1 MFNRTSTKRETAT
14 SKQIQAASLSLASA
28 NSRRGITRRE
38 AINRTSTS
46 SRSTIGRSL
55 SLGRRGIL
63 AALNGE
69 EVAPQSPSNNGGSTS
84 FMKVLSTKLSGP
96 PLKTTAST
104 NRRTKPNQ
112 TKLEHSEVSPGAAAA
127 AIKTAERVNH
137 HRRSSRQHEFQRRST
152 LTTASLS
159 SSSGDSFSSGSRSI
173 SPPPRRRARS
183 KSRPMSPSPYQRR
196 RGTYRQPTLSPPP
209 RRPLSLHRN
218 KGTGESRSRKRSVT
232 PSPRSSGSR
241 RVEDV
246 LPPRSREQPR
256 QGRSRKVEGGGG
268 GGGGEGERSRMR
280 RRSPPPAPPPGYLN
294 WRKGDANR
302 RFQNDTAMRQVSPH
316 LRRSASNGRS
326 LPSMSRL
333 PPPPPPRF
341 CVTSDEDSPPNKAT
355 TVFRRYHSD
364 SFPVNGGV
372 GAPKSGGDKGV
383 VQRRHSAEGT
393 LGHGIM
399 TLPPPSPPPRTQPK
413 VLRSQYAYKQLLAMA
428 TAKQDVGSGSVSSQE
443 FELSDEKS
451 KTSDSEESPR
461 SLTNWVNKRCSD
473 INGFTGKYIGEVN
486 SEGLMHGFGIM
497 FYDFG
502 LQHDGIWVNG
512 LWEEATR
519 DVANW
524 NLTGQSTLGTSQGSS
539 RDGAASMVSSL
550 SPSIKQIQMNHMMT
564 MQRQLRSTVQGV
576 GCPLTPPPKQIIVP
590 GQQHQGEVQTQDES
604 NGMNQFKHHYSL
616 EGSPEVH
623 LPMKPPAPVEQD
635 NRPPPLTE
643 IKVKVKMPPP
653 PPKQQQEQERDSSNP
668 ASSVSVPPP
677 PTPKLETISSIHEK
691 GQDNSSSIAE
701 VRAVQVPPPPK
712 RTTKES
718 SSTDDQE
725 QEQEEDGDVH
735 EEATYDNIMLAAT
748 KWLVRVK
755 HIDREG
761 EGECVDIPKEVT
773 YNNLE
778 RAKKWLSG
786 SKQMD
791 QEEEQD
797 GRIPEEVTYNSL
809 VLAAAAM
816 TDTEM
821 MQSVCSGTLTKN
833 S

>member
-1 MFNRTSTKRETAT
+1 M
-14 SKQIQAASLSLASA
+14 
-28 NSRRGITRRE
+28 
-38 AINRTSTS
+38 
-46 SRSTIGRSL
+46 
-55 SLGRRGIL
+55 
-63 AALNGE
+63 
-69 EVAPQSPSNNGGSTS
+69 
-84 FMKVLSTKLSGP
+84 
-96 PLKTTAST
+96 
-104 NRRTKPNQ
+104 
-112 TKLEHSEVSPGAAAA
+112 
-127 AIKTAERVNH
+127 
-137 HRRSSRQHEFQRRST
+137 
-152 LTTASLS
+152 
-159 SSSGDSFSSGSRSI
+159 
-173 SPPPRRRARS
+173 
-183 KSRPMSPSPYQRR
+183 
-196 RGTYRQPTLSPPP
+196 
-209 RRPLSLHRN
+209 
-218 KGTGESRSRKRSVT
+218 
-232 PSPRSSGSR
+232 
-241 RVEDV
+241 
-246 LPPRSREQPR
+246 LPPRSREQPL
-256 QGRSRKVEGGGG
+256 QGRSRKVEGGG
-268 GGGGEGERSRMR
+268 EGERSSRR

-302 RFQNDTAMRQVSPH
+302 RPQNDTAMRQVSPL
-316 LRRSASNGRS
+316 LRRSVSNGRS

-333 PPPPPPRF
+333 PPPPPF
-341 CVTSDEDSPPNKAT
+341 CLTSDEHSSPNKAS
-355 TVFRRYHSD
+355 TVFRRHHSD

-372 GAPKSGGDKGV
+372 DAPKSRGDKGV
-383 VQRRHSAEGT
+383 VQRRQSAEGK
-393 LGHGIM
+393 LGRGIM
-399 TLPPPSPPPRTQPK
+399 TLPPPSPPPRTQSR

-428 TAKQDVGSGSVSSQE
+428 TAKRDVGSGSVASQD
-443 FELSDEKS
+443 FEVSDEKS

-461 SLTNWVNKRCSD
+461 SLTNWVHKRCSD

-512 LWEEATR
+512 LWKEATH
-519 DVANW
+519 DATNW
-524 NLTGQSTLGTSQGSS
+524 NLTGQSSLGTSDRSS
-539 RDGAASMVSSL
+539 RGGASMISSL
-550 SPSIKQIQMNHMMT
+550 SPSIKQIQMNHMMM

-604 NGMNQFKHHYSL
+604 NGMNQFKRQFSL

-623 LPMKPPAPVEQD
+623 LPLKPPAPVVVEQD

-653 PPKQQQEQERDSSNP
+653 PPPPPPKQQQEEEHDSSNR

-677 PTPKLETISSIHEK
+677 PPPKLETMSSIHEK

-701 VRAVQVPPPPK
+701 VRVVQVPPPPK

-725 QEQEEDGDVH
+725 QEDGEDIL
-735 EEATYDNIMLAAT
+735 EEAAYDNIMLAAT
-748 KWLVRVK
+748 KWLVRAK
-755 HIDREG
+755 HIDQEEG
-761 EGECVDIPKEVT
+761 EYVDIPKEVT
-773 YNNLE
+773 YDNLE

-833 S
+833 SILSGQSGSRG